1 MLCDIVQLSFKAKS
15 QLYSESMDVNRGS
28 EIYAVELDDK
38 RVQLKKEQLTTN
50 VLAKLFDIFPDY
62 IR

>member
-28 EIYAVELDDK
+28 EIYAVELDDMQK
-38 RVQLKKEQLTTN
+38 GPTEEGTV
-50 VLAKLFDIFPDY
+50 DY
-62 IR
+62 KCSCKTF